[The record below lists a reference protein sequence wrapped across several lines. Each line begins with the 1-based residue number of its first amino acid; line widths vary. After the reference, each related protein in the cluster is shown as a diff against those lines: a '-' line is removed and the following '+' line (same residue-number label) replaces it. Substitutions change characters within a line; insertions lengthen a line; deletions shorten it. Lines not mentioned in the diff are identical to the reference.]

1 VRLHPDRPQP
11 ERRATDDDLG
21 RLLRLA
27 QEGLYWQDE
36 VQELLV
42 AIRDDGDLGDLAR
55 AGGPFI
61 SRYEAMRA
69 ELRALR
75 LVDLRAYVS
84 ALDEVFAHHA
94 MALHCA
100 LDLLAV
106 SWRSE
111 RLREEQG
118 RLGSLGAQAERLVAL
133 TAEIKA
139 LARSRAAA
147 SATR

>member
-1 VRLHPDRPQP
+1 
-11 ERRATDDDLG
+11 
-21 RLLRLA
+21 
-27 QEGLYWQDE
+27 LYWQDE
-36 VQELLV
+36 VEDLLV
-42 AIRDDGDLGDLAR
+42 AIRDDGDLGQLAR
-55 AGGPFI
+55 AGGPFV
-61 SRYEAMRA
+61 SRYEAMRG
-69 ELRALR
+69 ELRALAHPE
-75 LVDLRAYVS
+75 LRGYVS

-118 RLGSLGAQAERLVAL
+118 RLGSLGAQSKRLVRL

-147 SATR
+147 SSTR